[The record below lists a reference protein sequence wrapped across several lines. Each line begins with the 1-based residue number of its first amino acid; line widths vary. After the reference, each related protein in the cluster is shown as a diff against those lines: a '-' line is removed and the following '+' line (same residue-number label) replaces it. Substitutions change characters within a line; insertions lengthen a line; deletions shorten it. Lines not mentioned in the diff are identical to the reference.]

1 MNSLSARLMLCAL
14 FTAACGASGDAESR
28 GPDAPAASK
37 TSSPASASASASPA
51 GSGAAIPIRG
61 TERLAWIQEEQTLAS
76 ARALTFVLYVD
87 GKSSPLPGVT
97 CEAAGSQVECQ
108 AQIPRLGPG
117 VHLLEIAAI
126 SDGREGGKSLSLTVE
141 VLQSGATAN
150 PVPGA
155 LAAPSRPSM
164 TAATETVIC
173 TNGGATT
180 CFALDTLAEGL
191 RDARGLTAL
200 PDGRPL
206 WIEEERRLLI
216 ADDGGPQVAYDV
228 RTGRDDAARLIGVAV
243 DPSFAATRLVYA
255 ATVSRVTAD
264 ESTLAI
270 VRMREVG
277 GVFGEAAVL
286 VPGVPVPANEPPA
299 MTIGSDGVL
308 YVAIPAGG
316 GSRRAPDGGLVLRFD
331 PSGDAVGASRFATP
345 VLSAGAAH
353 PGMLA
358 WSESRLWL
366 TARDGPS
373 GEAFAIVPIT
383 GLPDARPSAVST
395 PDGALEA
402 TGVGQLALVPGV
414 HAATNT
420 ADAFFVTAQPSQLFG
435 ATIAYGD
442 AGAPRI
448 VATYP
453 LPLGD
458 LAARAIAVTPG
469 RDLLA
474 LVSTPGAAA
483 TTALIR
489 LRARTPPTR

>member
-1 MNSLSARLMLCAL
+1 
-14 FTAACGASGDAESR
+14 
-28 GPDAPAASK
+28 
-37 TSSPASASASASPA
+37 
-51 GSGAAIPIRG
+51 
-61 TERLAWIQEEQTLAS
+61 
-76 ARALTFVLYVD
+76 V
-87 GKSSPLPGVT
+87 
-97 CEAAGSQVECQ
+97 
-108 AQIPRLGPG
+108 GPG

-474 LVSTPGAAA
+474 LVSTPGAPA